1 MKILISGAHFTP
13 AQAVIEELL
22 KFKKETDIRKQS
34 LQILSQRSFADA
46 QDDTRIVYVGRRTT
60 REGDR
65 SLSVESQVLPK
76 MGVKFISITAGR
88 ISRYIS
94 FASVISLFKIPI
106 GFVQAFIILLKEQ
119 PNVVVSFGGYVSV
132 PLVFMAWL
140 LNIRVIIHEQTLV
153 SGLANTFSALFADK
167 IAVSF
172 EQGYSFNK
180 SKTMVTGNP
189 MRRKII
195 EPVQKGSKEIEEMI
209 NLSEKQKKP
218 LILITGGNQGS
229 HSINEVVEEG
239 LEELTKKYVVIHQT
253 GDSKFKD
260 YERLAQK
267 QDSGSKVRGTIE
279 ARMTAVNYYVTKW
292 ISEDDMGRLYANVDF
307 VVSRC
312 GANTLLE
319 LAYHQIPTVM
329 IPLLFATKDEQTKNA
344 KFFSAKGLGVVLSQ
358 KDLSVE
364 NLLEKIGLVNTFQA
378 KIAAKDA
385 KNVVILGA
393 EKKLAQEILLLEY
406 KS

>member
-1 MKILISGAHFTP
+1 MKVLITGAHFTP

-22 KFKKETDIRKQS
+22 KVSGSPIGVG
-34 LQILSQRSFADA
+34 
-46 QDDTRIVYVGRRTT
+46 DDERQVEIVYVGRKTT

-76 MGVKFISITAGR
+76 MGVKFIPITAGR
-88 ISRYIS
+88 IRRYIS
-94 FASVISLFKIPI
+94 IGTFISLFKIPI
-106 GFVQAFIILLKEQ
+106 GFVQAFLILLKEQ
-119 PNVVVSFGGYVSV
+119 PDVVVSFGGYVAV
-132 PLVFMAWL
+132 PLVFNAWL
-140 LNIRVIIHEQTLV
+140 LNIPVIIHEQTLV

-180 SKTMVTGNP
+180 SKTFVTGNP
-189 MRRKII
+189 MRKKII
-195 EPVQKGSKEIEEMI
+195 EPVSRGSKEIEEI
-209 NLSEKQKKP
+209 IAESVKQKKP
-218 LILITGGNQGS
+218 LMLVTGGNQGS
-229 HSINEVVEEG
+229 HIINEVVKDA
-239 LEELTKKYVVIHQT
+239 LDVLVKKYVVVHQT
-253 GDSKFKD
+253 GDSKFND
-260 YERLAQK
+260 YEHLK
-267 QDSGSKVRGTIE
+267 QDSEQVG
-279 ARMTAVNYYVTKW
+279 MTSGDGMTNNYLVMKW
-292 ISEDDMGRLYANVDF
+292 ISEEDMGRIYSVADF

-329 IPLLFATKDEQTKNA
+329 IPLPSVTKDEQTKNA
-344 KFFSAKGLGVVLSQ
+344 KFFSAKGLGVVLPQ
-358 KDLSVE
+358 KNLSVE
-364 NLLEKIGLVNTFQA
+364 SLLEKITLVNTTQA
-378 KIAAKDA
+378 KNDAKEA